1 MDISTTYRTVV
12 KDVISQYAKL
22 RPSHGQ
28 IRLDTVF
35 DEQQDHYALM
45 QVGWDR
51 GVRVRGNLIYVTLQ
65 NDKIFVE
72 YDGIE
77 QGIIEE
83 LIKRGVAKDKIV
95 LPSLLPL
102 NEKPVTVSVDNQKQL
117 NRICR
122 TLHQP
127 DLS

>member
-1 MDISTTYRTVV
+1 
-12 KDVISQYAKL
+12 
-22 RPSHGQ
+22 
-28 IRLDTVF
+28 
-35 DEQQDHYALM
+35 M

-77 QGIIEE
+77 RGIIEE

-102 NEKPVTVSVDNQKQL
+102 NEKPVTVSVDNQ
-117 NRICR
+117 NN
-122 TLHQP
+122 
-127 DLS
+127 

>member
-1 MDISTTYRTVV
+1 MDTCATYRTVV
-12 KDVISQYAKL
+12 KDVISHYAKL

-77 QGIIEE
+77 RGIIEE
-83 LIKRGVAKDKIV
+83 FIKRGVAKDKIV
-95 LPSLLPL
+95 LPSLLPSS
-102 NEKPVTVSVDNQKQL
+102 EKAS
-117 NRICR
+117 I
-122 TLHQP
+122 
-127 DLS
+127 SS

>member
-1 MDISTTYRTVV
+1 MDTQPAYRQIV
-12 KDVISQYAKL
+12 KDVLNKYAKL

-51 GVRVRGNLIYVTLQ
+51 GARVRGNLLYVILHQ
-65 NDKIFVE
+65 SKILIE

-77 QGIIEE
+77 HGIVDEFVQ
-83 LIKRGVAKDKIV
+83 RGIPRDNIV
-95 LPSLLPL
+95 LAFLPIQ
-102 NEKPVTVSVDNQKQL
+102 ET
-117 NRICR
+117 
-122 TLHQP
+122 TLVP
-127 DLS
+127 A

>member
-1 MDISTTYRTVV
+1 MDTNTTYRTIV
-12 KDVISQYAKL
+12 KDIINQYAKL

-51 GVRVRGNLIYVTLQ
+51 GIRVRGNLIYITLQ

-77 QGIIEE
+77 HGILDEFT
-83 LIKRGVAKDKIV
+83 KRGVAKDNIV
-95 LPSLLPL
+95 LPYL
-102 NEKPVTVSVDNQKQL
+102 
-117 NRICR
+117 
-122 TLHQP
+122 
-127 DLS
+127 